1 LPKDVIERIV
11 DVLRLN
17 VHASERTIVET
28 TLAALRKQ
36 DAQTDEERVEE
47 LLDAYRANGLAC
59 VGLDHTRAALA
70 VGQVDEMIIAASPT

>member
-47 LLDAYRANGLAC
+47 LLDAYRANGLAASAW
-59 VGLDHTRAALA
+59 TIRAQPSRS
-70 VGQVDEMIIAASPT
+70 GKWTK